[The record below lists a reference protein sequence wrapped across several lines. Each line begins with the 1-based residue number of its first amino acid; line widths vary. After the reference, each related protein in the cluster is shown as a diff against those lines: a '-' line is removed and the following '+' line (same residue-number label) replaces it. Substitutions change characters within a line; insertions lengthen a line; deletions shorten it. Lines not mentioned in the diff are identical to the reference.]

1 MDVYLPTFLLIFI
14 ALLIVVGALIV
25 SYLIRPSNPSLV
37 KQTAYE
43 CGELPVG
50 TAWAN
55 FNVRFYVIALVF
67 IIFDVESALMF
78 PVVAVYKRF
87 LQLGSGAAVLL
98 SLLVFIGILI
108 QGVIYCWR
116 KGDLDWVKSYRTSSD
131 VRAKGLK

>member
-14 ALLIVVGALIV
+14 ALLIVVGALIF
-25 SYLIRPSNPSLV
+25 SYLIRPSNPSLI

-98 SLLVFIGILI
+98 SLLVFIGVLI

>member
-14 ALLIVVGALIV
+14 ALVIVFGALIV

-50 TAWAN
+50 PAWAN

-78 PVVAVYKRF
+78 PVVAVYRHF
-87 LQLGSGAAVLL
+87 LQLGSGGAVLL
-98 SLLVFIGILI
+98 SLLVFIGVLI

-116 KGDLDWVKSYRTSSD
+116 KGDLDWIKSYRTSSD